1 MKIWPRVL
9 SIACALLLSAVP
21 VARAA
26 ELELFGKL
34 ALSGGAEKEQGG
46 TGGPRGTI
54 EALGVVPLWGN
65 LGIQGVA
72 HYVGGAGSRYGVS
85 AGPVYAWGGGK
96 AGIFVNYQHRTFLSN
111 NFVHVIPAL
120 ALYFNQMNLNLW
132 YAQPVSS
139 PQRDGNGRVEYG
151 QNKLQATVSYFAGS
165 DWASFLKKDN
175 VEVVFGMQANTFAG
189 AGRAQLKSAGVGPV
203 LGLAFMPVK
212 DVAVNVFHVTFDNR
226 SAYRVT
232 SGLEFFFSGNNATLK
247 QTRRKYLE
255 PNVWVP
261 PAAGRVGPS
270 PSNSTCQRNCTFV
283 E

>member
-1 MKIWPRVL
+1 MQRML
-9 SIACALLLSAVP
+9 SLFVVAFFVAVFTVATVSAQP
-21 VARAA
+21 
-26 ELELFGKL
+26 LELFGKL
-34 ALSGGAEKEQGG
+34 ELSGGAEKEQGG

-65 LGIQGVA
+65 LGVQGLA
-72 HYVGGAGSRYGVS
+72 HYVGGSGSRLGIS

-96 AGIFVNYQHRTFLSN
+96 AGIFVNYQHRTFESN

-120 ALYFNQMNLNLW
+120 ALYFDQMNLNLW

-139 PQRDGNGRVEYG
+139 PQRDGNGRVQYG

-175 VEVVFGMQANTFAG
+175 VEVVFGVQANTFAG
-189 AGRAQLKSAGVGPV
+189 AGRAKLESAAVGPV
-203 LGLAFMPVK
+203 LGLSFMPAK
-212 DVAVNVFHVTFDNR
+212 DVGVNVFHATFDNR

-232 SGLEFFFSGNNATLK
+232 SGLEFFFGGNNATLK

-255 PNVWVP
+255 PNYD
-261 PAAGRVGPS
+261 GPQS
-270 PSNSTCQRNCTFV
+270 SGQTGPVEKSCGNCK
-283 E
+283 ES